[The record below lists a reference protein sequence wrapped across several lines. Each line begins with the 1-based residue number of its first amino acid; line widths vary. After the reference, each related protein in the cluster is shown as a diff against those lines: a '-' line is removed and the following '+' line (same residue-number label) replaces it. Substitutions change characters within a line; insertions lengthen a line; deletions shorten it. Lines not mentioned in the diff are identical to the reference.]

1 MEVAGPEKGQKKV
14 GTQDVTHFMS
24 PVCIFFLFL
33 IFLYN
38 IQARLTL
45 PMARDMRCIVS
56 HVPDIFFFIA
66 YKYAN

>member
-1 MEVAGPEKGQKKV
+1 MFFFLLLILFLIILFILTKTDTLCRLMEVAGPEKGQKKV

-38 IQARLTL
+38 I
-45 PMARDMRCIVS
+45 
-56 HVPDIFFFIA
+56 
-66 YKYAN
+66 